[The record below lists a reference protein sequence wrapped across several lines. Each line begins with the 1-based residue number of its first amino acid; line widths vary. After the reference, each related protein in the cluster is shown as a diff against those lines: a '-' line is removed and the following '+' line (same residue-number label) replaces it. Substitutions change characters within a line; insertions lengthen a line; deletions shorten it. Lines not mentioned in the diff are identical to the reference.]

1 MSRPVAL
8 LDACVLYPQMLRDV
22 MITLARAGFYRAKWT
37 DRINDEWVRQ
47 LVRRNPDRERLVLR
61 TKELVNLSVADCLI
75 DNFEHVIE
83 IVSLPDPDDRHVL
96 AAAIHG
102 KADYIVTLNL
112 TDFPSNVLEPYGIVA
127 QSPDDFLAPLIEDS
141 VPQACESLRT
151 LRKRY
156 QSPAMTAEEFLAS
169 LSRKGL
175 NRTVGLLGKHID
187 LIQD

>member
-37 DRINDEWVRQ
+37 AQINDEWVRQ
-47 LVRRNPDRERLVLR
+47 LIRRNPDREHQVLR
-61 TKELVNLSVADCLI
+61 TRELVNLSLEDCLI
-75 DNFEHVIE
+75 ENFEHIIE
-83 IVSLPDPDDRHVL
+83 TVALPDPNDRHVL

-102 KADYIVTLNL
+102 RADFIVTLNL
-112 TDFPSNVLEPYGIVA
+112 SDFPSNVLEAHGIVA
-127 QSPDDFLAPLIEDS
+127 QSPDDFLASLTEDA
-141 VPQACESLRT
+141 VPQACESMRT

-156 QSPAMTAEEFLAS
+156 RNPAMSAEEFLAS

-175 NRTVGLLGKHID
+175 NRTVDLLGQRID
-187 LIQD
+187 LIEG